1 MYWASRVPWTLSSAT
16 TRKNAGVAV
25 FGLPPTLFVRAAL
38 VAEPVTAAS
47 FAAKNAGLVPAAA
60 PDVAGPTTPT
70 TWLSAMT
77 FWAAV
82 AATAGSSVESAATIL
97 NLSPS
102 FAPMFLAARVAHE
115 P

>member
-1 MYWASRVPWTLSSAT
+1 M
-16 TRKNAGVAV
+16 
-25 FGLPPTLFVRAAL
+25 
-38 VAEPVTAAS
+38 AEPEIAAS
-47 FAAKNAGLVPAAA
+47 LAAKNAGLVPAAA
-60 PDVAGPTTPT
+60 PDVAGPTTPI

-97 NLSPS
+97 ILRPS
-102 FAPMFLAARVAHE
+102 FAPTFFAARVAHE